1 MQLVLCEEDRL
12 RFEEERRLGKQISPE
27 QFRTTVIEE
36 WQKKIL
42 NKGGLQ
48 ALSGCTLKS
57 EIWDMFDYKPGGV
70 NDRQS
75 SCKAERDFMARFCNA
90 LEVSQIGIF

>member
-27 QFRTTVIEE
+27 QFRTTVIGE
-36 WQKKIL
+36 WRKKIL
-42 NKGGLQ
+42 NKGGLK

-57 EIWDMFDYKPGGV
+57 EIRDLFDHEPGWVIDCQLSGKV
-70 NDRQS
+70 G
-75 SCKAERDFMARFCNA
+75 RDFVARFH
-90 LEVSQIGIF
+90 